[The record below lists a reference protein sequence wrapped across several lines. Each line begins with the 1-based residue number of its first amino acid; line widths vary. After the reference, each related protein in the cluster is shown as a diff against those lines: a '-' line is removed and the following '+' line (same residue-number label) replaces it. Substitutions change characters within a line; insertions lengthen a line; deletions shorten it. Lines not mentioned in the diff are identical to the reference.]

1 MATMADINIDRQL
14 ALTQLKTKQAEALK
28 EIKEYNEELAVYKF
42 DLEKYELNERKWQE
56 AAYDTLVTEGGVR
69 PYNNRGKTPQWNWD
83 AKVWEI
89 PIIHTLDEETLIM
102 LIGEKP
108 ERPTPPEA
116 PKSLRRVIVNK
127 EYHDYIDVLDSSIKF
142 LELAVDNTV
151 PAKMV
156 SSIAALL

>member
-1 MATMADINIDRQL
+1 MATTADINIDRQL
-14 ALTQLKTKQAEALK
+14 ALTQLKAKQAEALK
-28 EIKEYNEELAVYKF
+28 EIKEYNEELAIYKF
-42 DLEKYELNERKWQE
+42 EVEKYELNEIKWQE
-56 AAYDTLVTEGGVR
+56 AAYDTILTEGAVR
-69 PYNNRGKTPQWNWD
+69 PYKGRGKTPQWDWED
-83 AKVWEI
+83 EVWEI
-89 PIIHTLDEETLIM
+89 QIVHTLDEETLLM

-108 ERPTPPEA
+108 ERPTPPEP

>member
-1 MATMADINIDRQL
+1 MAITADINIDRQL

-28 EIKEYNEELAVYKF
+28 EIKEYKEEYAIYQF
-42 DLEKYELNERKWQE
+42 ELEKYERNERKWQE

-69 PYNNRGKTPQWNWD
+69 PYNGRGKTPQWNWD

-89 PIIHTLDEETLIM
+89 PIVHTLDEETLLM
-102 LIGEKP
+102 LIGERP
-108 ERPTPPEA
+108 EKPTPPEA